1 MIIAESIYL
10 LSWFFLLSL
19 QLYSEHEVTNG
30 RFLTKATFY
39 VPRTYNFN
47 CVIYSRDLATRFR
60 ERANVAIKFAVGGQP
75 MKLLVSY

>member
-10 LSWFFLLSL
+10 LSCFFLLSL
-19 QLYSEHEVTNG
+19 QLYSEDDLTG
-30 RFLTKATFY
+30 SFRFLTKATFY

-60 ERANVAIKFAVGGQP
+60 QGANVAMKFAVGDQP
-75 MKLLVSY
+75 MKVA